1 MATATLNPLLR
12 SISGRIG
19 NVVFYRRHNKQCIR
33 LYVVPR
39 NPDTLLQRNVRRSFA
54 DAVKSWQSL
63 TDEEKYKFT
72 RKARRTHMSGYN
84 LFISEFIKESISA
97 GSRPEERL
105 SFTDLL
111 NSSGIHIYIHSVSA
125 SLRFL
130 FNIILT
136 VNQQNYNPG

>member
-1 MATATLNPLLR
+1 
-12 SISGRIG
+12 
-19 NVVFYRRHNKQCIR
+19 
-33 LYVVPR
+33 VPR

-54 DAVKSWQSL
+54 DAVKSWQFL